1 MLFSTL
7 CAALLSLTSAVIVG
21 KRGEGGL
28 EKAEIEH
35 RLRVC
40 NAYPSSHALKVLRN
54 GKEFM
59 GNSQMKYKECT
70 ELKGPLKEK
79 DQLNFETDGVPLS
92 TFTVSDLP
100 QGKSTLIL
108 VAYRE
113 SNSSTRILFKSHVF
127 TASKLAQVAVI
138 DTFQG
143 KAQSDLLIS
152 QILEANKTGVFQET
166 LEMNTVMDLAAGVY
180 QVKISSSAFKGLA
193 GPFMVEEGEDYVV
206 LRTGLD
212 DPKSSL
218 PSFLQDKQESD
229 SPTTGGAFFRDTE
242 SLLATHTGLTHPA
255 GGTGGPGFAHTIH
268 PDVPVSFSADTGG
281 DHGESL
287 EQFLGLA
294 RLERYPEQFVVY
306 PLVKP
311 KPMDKTEEHSGATAP
326 GFTAA
331 LAAVFL
337 VAAML

>member
-7 CAALLSLTSAVIVG
+7 CAALLSLTTAVIVG
-21 KRGEGGL
+21 KRGED
-28 EKAEIEH
+28 EH

-54 GKEFM
+54 NIEFM
-59 GNSQMKYKECT
+59 GNSQMKYKECI
-70 ELKGPLKEK
+70 ELKGPLKEQ
-79 DQLNFETDGVPLS
+79 DRLNFETDGVPLS
-92 TFTVSDLP
+92 TFTVSALP
-100 QGKSTLIL
+100 KPKSTLIL

-127 TASKLAQVAVI
+127 TPSKLAQVAVI
-138 DTFQG
+138 DTYQG

-152 QILEANKTGVFQET
+152 QIPEANKTDVFQET
-166 LEMNTVMDLAAGVY
+166 LEMNTVMDLEAGVY
-180 QVKISSSAFKGLA
+180 QVKITSDAFKGLA

-212 DPKSSL
+212 DTKSSS
-218 PSFLQDKQESD
+218 PSFLQGKQKLDQEAD
-229 SPTTGGAFFRDTE
+229 SPTTGDAFPRDAD
-242 SLLATHTGLTHPA
+242 SLLATHTALMQTDGA
-255 GGTGGPGFAHTIH
+255 TGGPGFARDIH
-268 PDVPVSFSADTGG
+268 PDVPHSLSTDTGG

-311 KPMDKTEEHSGATAP
+311 KPEEHSGATAA
-326 GFTAA
+326 GFTTASAA
-331 LAAVFL
+331 AFL